1 MAAPGGSAHYRTRT
15 TPTLLSLAC
24 LAVVAVTAACA
35 APPPRAAANEQ
46 QAAANPPAA
55 TAASSTAAG
64 LSPGMTLAPVPPVP
78 PAPAGQGADECLPQ
92 SAEDAS
98 AAGKL
103 ECQYF
108 TSGSMMPASVPRAPG
123 LSSGDYAVRF
133 GSIGGDPWM
142 TVRIPCASYTVR
154 VSVAGE
160 TITPDP
166 GTLETFV
173 GTCNFP
179 WDQEQA
185 RMNRYLQAPLQ
196 FVRRESG
203 IVLHNP
209 EWGVTLFRT
218 PYKTT

>member
-1 MAAPGGSAHYRTRT
+1 MAAPGGSARYGKRT
-15 TPTLLSLAC
+15 TPTLLSLAW
-24 LAVVAVTAACA
+24 LAVIAVTAACA
-35 APPPRAAANEQ
+35 APSPSAAATGQ
-46 QAAANPPAA
+46 TVATPPAA
-55 TAASSTAAG
+55 TAAPSTGAS
-64 LSPGMTLAPVPPVP
+64 LSPGMTLAPVPPAP

-92 SAEDAS
+92 HAEDA
-98 AAGKL
+98 AATGKL

-108 TSGSMMPASVPRAPG
+108 TSGSLLPATVPRTPG

-133 GSIGGDPWM
+133 GSVGGHPLM

-154 VSVAGE
+154 VSISGG

-196 FVRRESG
+196 FTWRESG

-218 PYKTT
+218 PYEAT

>member
-1 MAAPGGSAHYRTRT
+1 MAAPRGPARYETRT

-24 LAVVAVTAACA
+24 VAVVAVTAACA
-35 APPPRAAANEQ
+35 APSPRAAANEQ
-46 QAAANPPAA
+46 AAASPPAA
-55 TAASSTAAG
+55 TAAPSTGAG

-78 PAPAGQGADECLPQ
+78 PAPAGPGADECLPQ
-92 SAEDAS
+92 RAEDAS

-108 TSGSMMPASVPRAPG
+108 TSGSMMPAMVPRAPG
-123 LSSGDYAVRF
+123 LSSGDYAVGF
-133 GSIGGDPWM
+133 GSIGGQPWM

-154 VSVAGE
+154 VGIAGD

-179 WDQEQA
+179 WDEEQA

-196 FVRRESG
+196 FARGQSG

-218 PYKTT
+218 PYEAT